1 MFIVSMVLTS
11 FYRESYIN
19 LSNIPDSYDIETHRF
34 LLVNGVTSENATVFQ
49 AMEKTK
55 SFYGYADLQKY
66 INSYFT
72 DGKKLLEEI
81 PYLKNFRIYSLLQV
95 I

>member
-34 LLVNGVTSENATVFQ
+34 LLVNGVSTEKTTVFQ